1 VLGTEK
7 PKSSGSRGKGGP
19 DTIERI
25 SAFVRWIGVTLFLL
39 GSVDLGLTW
48 VPTEFGNRE
57 WEFATVTA
65 SFNGMPVI
73 LIGLMFIVA
82 AAASEGRRWWALAGG
97 MAGLMFLVLVL
108 GSTVLWA
115 TNIPLAMGAVE
126 GVAMTAM
133 KKAILKTSVQSLVLP
148 IVFGLVAFQGIR
160 TFRVTGKH

>member
-1 VLGTEK
+1 
-7 PKSSGSRGKGGP
+7 
-19 DTIERI
+19 
-25 SAFVRWIGVTLFLL
+25 
-39 GSVDLGLTW
+39 
-48 VPTEFGNRE
+48 
-57 WEFATVTA
+57 
-65 SFNGMPVI
+65 
-73 LIGLMFIVA
+73 
-82 AAASEGRRWWALAGG
+82 